1 MMQLEWHSFA
11 LIFSLGNIL
20 FACRPSFPESLART
34 SSSAQIPG
42 PWPFAPGCVPSPSP
56 AHALLVFNHNPFV
69 CHTLGHTHFFG
80 AQSSFLHM
88 IYSQMFFPSKCRH
101 TSFITPLLLINT
113 RRKYINF
120 TLNDFQQHK
129 AKKSGKTGPP
139 QTPVTRN
146 PIESRQVG
154 SLCLLYDRV
163 YHSR

>member
-1 MMQLEWHSFA
+1 MAFLRLDIQFRKHSFRLSA
-11 LIFSLGNIL
+11 LFPRVPGPHIL
-20 FACRPSFPESLART
+20 LRADPRSLALCPRVCPFPVT
-34 SSSAQIPG
+34 G
-42 PWPFAPGCVPSPSP
+42 PCPSCLQSQSLCLPYIRP
-56 AHALLVFNHNPFV
+56 
-69 CHTLGHTHFFG
+69 HTFFG